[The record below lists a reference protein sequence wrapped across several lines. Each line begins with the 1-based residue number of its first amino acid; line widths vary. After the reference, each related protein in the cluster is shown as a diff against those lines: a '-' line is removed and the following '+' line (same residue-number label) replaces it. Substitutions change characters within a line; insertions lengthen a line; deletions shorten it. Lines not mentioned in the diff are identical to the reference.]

1 MRTTPPAFTNYA
13 IALSEGRRIQEAL
26 DVYERYLPRFPFVD
40 GHYAYSLALL
50 TASRLVE
57 GWRHYEFRWLRADAK
72 TPKQAGLAGPVW
84 SGQSLL
90 GRTILIH
97 VEQGFGDVIQF
108 VRYAPLVKALGA
120 TVLLRVARPMKILMQ
135 GIGGVDRVLD
145 RDEVIPAYDFY
156 INLLSLPRIFGTSL
170 DTIPADIPYIRVD
183 SARAQRW
190 ATRLPS
196 GGVLRIG
203 LVWAGNAQH
212 PNDRFRSMDLS
223 LLKPVLEVAGVR
235 FVSLQKGPAA
245 ADGWD
250 VAGRGGLGRRGCR
263 T

>member
-1 MRTTPPAFTNYA
+1 M
-13 IALSEGRRIQEAL
+13 
-26 DVYERYLPRFPFVD
+26 
-40 GHYAYSLALL
+40 
-50 TASRLVE
+50 
-57 GWRHYEFRWLRADAK
+57 
-72 TPKQAGLAGPVW
+72 
-84 SGQSLL
+84 
-90 GRTILIH
+90 IH

-135 GIGGVDRVLD
+135 GIGGIDRVLD

-156 INLLSLPRIFGTSL
+156 ANLLSLPRIFGTSL
-170 DTIPADIPYIRVD
+170 DTIPADIPYVRD
-183 SARAQRW
+183 RRARAQRW

-223 LLKPVLEVAGVR
+223 LLKPALEVAGY
-235 FVSLQKGPAA
+235 VSCRCRK
-245 ADGWD
+245 
-250 VAGRGGLGRRGCR
+250 GRRHRRRDVPEGVHGWTLGPEMEDLSDTAAVISELDLVICVDTAVAHLAGALGKPAWVMVPTPADFR
-263 T
+263 WLEGREDSPWYPTLRLFRQAGATIGARWWSG